1 MVKRKKNIRKTNKL
15 TKIINERHYIDL
27 KKGELLQLQ
36 VWEDDNHNI
45 VKYDLVYINPL
56 IYAGDNGR
64 VLAYDNNHDIHHKHY
79 FGEFIE
85 VDFVSYEDQLEKFE
99 QEYEALKDKFKA

>member
-1 MVKRKKNIRKTNKL
+1 MVRRKGKKRKTSKL
-15 TKIINERHYIDL
+15 KKVINERHYIDL

-36 VWEDDNHNI
+36 VWVDANQDV

-79 FGEFIE
+79 FGKFIE
-85 VDFVSYEDQLEKFE
+85 VDFVNYEDQLYKFE
-99 QEYEALKDKFKA
+99 KEFAVLKEKYET

>member
-1 MVKRKKNIRKTNKL
+1 ML
-15 TKIINERHYIDL
+15 TKGTILTFDL
-27 KKGELLQLQ
+27 KRGELLQLQ
-36 VWEDDNHNI
+36 VWVDDNHKV

-79 FGEFIE
+79 FGEFIT
-85 VDFVSYEDQLEKFE
+85 VDFVSYEDQLKKFE
-99 QEYEALKDKFKA
+99 KEYEALKAKFQT

>member
-1 MVKRKKNIRKTNKL
+1 MVKRKKNPKKTNRLLKV
-15 TKIINERHYIDL
+15 INERHYIDL

-36 VWEDDNHNI
+36 VWEDDNHKV

-64 VLAYDNNHDIHHKHY
+64 VLAYDNNHNIHHKHY

-85 VDFVSYEDQLEKFE
+85 VDFVSYEDQLMKFE
-99 QEYEALKDKFKA
+99 KEYEALKRKFKT